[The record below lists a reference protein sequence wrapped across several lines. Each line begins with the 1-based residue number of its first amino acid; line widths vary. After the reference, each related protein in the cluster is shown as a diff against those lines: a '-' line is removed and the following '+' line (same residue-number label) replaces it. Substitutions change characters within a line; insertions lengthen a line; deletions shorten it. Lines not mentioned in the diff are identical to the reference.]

1 MCSQQLI
8 SCFANMWTLLLITCV
23 AAVSAEPL
31 TYYGDKVFRVV
42 PQTIEHVE
50 LLKSIASLTKL
61 DFWVPDSVSLL
72 EQGKAADFRVGY
84 DNAFDIQALISHSGM
99 PFEVMIDDVQ
109 MVIENQFTS
118 KVRSGHSYEK
128 YNDIETIYAWTANIA
143 AENPELVSR
152 SQIGTSYEGR
162 PIYLLKV
169 GKTGAS
175 KNAIFIDCGF
185 HAREWVTP
193 AFCQWFVKEAVN
205 SYGSDPQ
212 FTNLLDTLD
221 FYVLPVLN
229 VDGYAYSW
237 TNDRMWRKTRSLNK
251 NTNCIGTDPNRNFDA
266 GWGTNGAT
274 SSPCSEVYSGTTF
287 ESESETRALGDF
299 IRSNLSS
306 IKAYLTIHSYSQ
318 MLLFPYSYTN
328 KQAKD
333 YYELLALSEGA
344 VNTLSSLYGTIYTY
358 GPGGKTIYLSS
369 GGSDDW
375 AYDTGIKYSFT
386 FELRDTGKY
395 GFILPESEIV
405 ETCEETML
413 AVKYIANHVL
423 NNA

>member
-1 MCSQQLI
+1 
-8 SCFANMWTLLLITCV
+8 MWILLLLVSI

-31 TYYGDKVFRVV
+31 TFYGDKVFRVV
-42 PQTIEHVE
+42 PQTYEHVE
-50 LLKSIASLTKL
+50 LLKSIAGLTKL
-61 DFWVPDSVSLL
+61 DFWVPDSVTLL
-72 EQGKAADFRVGY
+72 EEGKAADFRAAY
-84 DNAFDIQALISHSGM
+84 DVAYDVQALIAQSGM

-109 MVIENQFTS
+109 KAIDNQLNS
-118 KVRSGHSYEK
+118 NVRSVHSYEQ
-128 YNDIETIYAWTANIA
+128 YNELENIYAWTANIA
-143 AENPELVSR
+143 AQNPNLVTR
-152 SQIGTSYEGR
+152 SQIGTSFEGR

-169 GKTGAS
+169 GKAGAN

-185 HAREWVTP
+185 HAREWITP

-205 SYGSDPQ
+205 SYGSDPE
-212 FTNLLDTLD
+212 FTNLLNNLD

-229 VDGYAYSW
+229 VDGYVYTW

-251 NTNCIGTDPNRNFDA
+251 NTPCVGTDPNRNFAA

-274 SSPCSEVYSGTTF
+274 SSPCSEVYCGTIP

-299 IRSNLSS
+299 IRSNLPA
-306 IKAYLTIHSYSQ
+306 IKSYLTIHSYSQ
-318 MLLFPYSYTN
+318 MLLFPYSYTHKLAN
-328 KQAKD
+328 D
-333 YYELLALSEGA
+333 YDELFTLAEGA
-344 VNTLSSLYGTIYTY
+344 VNALSSLYGTQYTY

-375 AYDTGIKYSFT
+375 AYDTGVKYSFT